1 MCVQPTTMI
10 QLGRCIDDSSRHLH
24 QTVGDH
30 LIVQRW
36 LGSQGF
42 WQLPQPICGA
52 LRKFL
57 MITEVDARRQG
68 LDGTAGKHPFV
79 LGGARRKTRDV
90 VPICIEKTGG
100 TVPIMVI
107 YIYVYVYI
115 YMPWFPITMIWN
127 SPWYTH
133 GLYHARPWV
142 CYGTPPGELSA
153 PTARLAGL
161 NRLEFGGQEQ
171 PPKR

>member
-1 MCVQPTTMI
+1 MCVEPTTMI
-10 QLGRCIDDSSRHLH
+10 QLGRCIDDCSRHLH
-24 QTVGDH
+24 QIVGDH

-42 WQLPQPICGA
+42 WQLPPQKKKTLQRDSTYPQPICGA

-90 VPICIEKTGG
+90 LPICIEKLGG
-100 TVPIMVI
+100 TVPII
-107 YIYVYVYI
+107 LIYI
-115 YMPWFPITMIWN
+115 YMPWFPITMIWKY
-127 SPWYTH
+127 PWFIPCQAL
-133 GLYHARPWV
+133 GLLWH
-142 CYGTPPGELSA
+142 
-153 PTARLAGL
+153 TARRTQRANGPLGRA
-161 NRLEFGGQEQ
+161 
-171 PPKR
+171 